1 MDAILSIYANVAG
14 GLVVHEKVIERH
26 VREELPFMASENIL
40 MDAVKRGGNRQ
51 ELHERI
57 RVLSQEAGRNVKDLG
72 LPNNLIDLIAEDPA
86 FGMSREELTAHLEP
100 ERYIG
105 RCPEQVEEF
114 LAQEIAPVLE
124 KYAAALGGKETEL
137 KV

>member
-1 MDAILSIYANVAG
+1 
-14 GLVVHEKVIERH
+14 
-26 VREELPFMASENIL
+26 MASENIM

-57 RVLSQEAGRNVKDLG
+57 RELSQEAGYNVKELG
-72 LPNNLIDLIAEDPA
+72 QPNNLVDLIAADPL
-86 FGMSREELTAHLEP
+86 FGLSREELSAHLDFGA
-100 ERYIG
+100 YIG

-114 LAQEIAPVLE
+114 LRLQIDPVLK
-124 KYAAALGGKETEL
+124 KYSGALTGGDTEL

>member
-1 MDAILSIYANVAG
+1 M
-14 GLVVHEKVIERH
+14 
-26 VREELPFMASENIL
+26 EELPFMASENIM

-51 ELHERI
+51 DLHERI
-57 RVLSQEAGRNVKDLG
+57 RVHSLEAGHNVKDLG
-72 LPNNLIDLIAEDPA
+72 LPNNLIDLIAADPM

-105 RCPEQVEEF
+105 RCPEQVTEF
-114 LAQEIAPVLE
+114 LETEIQPVLE
-124 KYAAALGGKETEL
+124 QYASALDGSTVEL